1 MLSTCLYFSCQ
12 VGTIVD
18 VLQEDDDDAMSSQ
31 PRQWR
36 TGTIRRIHKD
46 DTLKVYRPLG
56 ITQDVMYVC
65 SYMSITICIL
75 IQLYMILMVC

>member
-46 DTLKVYRPLG
+46 DTLKVYRPVPSPWYHTG
-56 ITQDVMYVC
+56 CDVCM
-65 SYMSITICIL
+65 
-75 IQLYMILMVC
+75 